1 MLRNDTPTQAAF
13 RREYREWVERHLP
26 ADLRYLTARPEPASV
41 MPWYRALARKGWI
54 APHWPR
60 EHGGMGADA
69 VTQVIMMEEGARLG
83 TPDLPTQGLN
93 HIGPLLIRLG
103 TPAQRAKHLGP
114 ILDGDVIWCQGYSE
128 PGAGSDLASLRT
140 RARIDGDELVI
151 NGHKIWTTWGQHAQW
166 MFALVRTGAPDS
178 GRNGIT
184 FVLVDLATPGIT
196 RRPIRTIA
204 GDDEFCEVFLD
215 DVRVPMA
222 NVVGEIDGGWKV
234 ANTLLNEERVRV
246 GSPQQ
251 PLRALE
257 RTIAVAQRTGA
268 IGDPVFVDRLAG
280 LAIEVDAIG
289 AAFIEATEA
298 FEAGIDPGQRS
309 SYMKIH
315 STETVQRL
323 LDLQQEAVGGAAGL
337 PLTGEGRERLGF
349 CGSALQSR
357 RLSIYGGTNEIQ
369 RQILATRVLG
379 LPN

>member
-1 MLRNDTPTQAAF
+1 
-13 RREYREWVERHLP
+13 
-26 ADLRYLTARPEPASV
+26 
-41 MPWYRALARKGWI
+41 
-54 APHWPR
+54 
-60 EHGGMGADA
+60 
-69 VTQVIMMEEGARLG
+69 
-83 TPDLPTQGLN
+83 
-93 HIGPLLIRLG
+93 
-103 TPAQRAKHLGP
+103 
-114 ILDGDVIWCQGYSE
+114 
-128 PGAGSDLASLRT
+128 
-140 RARIDGDELVI
+140 
-151 NGHKIWTTWGQHAQW
+151 
-166 MFALVRTGAPDS
+166 MFALVRTGASDS

-184 FVLVDLATPGIT
+184 FVLIDLATPGIT

-222 NVVGEIDGGWKV
+222 NIVGKIDSGWKV

-257 RTIAVAQRTGA
+257 RTIALAQRTGA
-268 IGDPVFVDRLAG
+268 IEDLAFVDRLAE

-289 AAFIEATEA
+289 AGFINATEA
-298 FEAGIDPGQRS
+298 FEAGVDPGQRS

-337 PLTGEGRERLGF
+337 PISGEGPERLDF
-349 CGSALQSR
+349 CGFYLQSR

>member
-1 MLRNDTPTQAAF
+1 MLRNDTPVQAAF
-13 RREYREWVERHLP
+13 RREYRDWIERHLP
-26 ADLRYLTARPEPASV
+26 PDLRYLTARPEPTQV
-41 MPWYRALARKGWI
+41 MPWYRSLSRKGWI

-60 EHGGMGADA
+60 AHGGMGADA
-69 VTQVIMMEEGARLG
+69 VTQVIMMEEAARLG
-83 TPDLPTQGLN
+83 APELPTQGLN

-103 TPAQRAKHLGP
+103 TAHQRGQHLQP
-114 ILDGDVIWCQGYSE
+114 ILDGEVIWCQGYSE

-140 RARIDGDELVI
+140 RATSSGSELVI

-166 MFALVRTGAPDS
+166 MFALVRTGVPDS

-184 FVLVDLATPGIT
+184 FVLVDMATPGIT

-204 GDDEFCEVFLD
+204 GDEEFCEVFLD
-215 DVRVPMA
+215 DVRVPVT
-222 NVVGEIDGGWKV
+222 NVVGQIDGGWKV
-234 ANTLLNEERVRV
+234 ANALLNEERVRV

-257 RTIAVAQRTGA
+257 RTIALAQRTGA
-268 IGDPVFVDRLAG
+268 VGDPAFVDRLAG
-280 LAIEVDAIG
+280 LAIEVDAIS

-298 FEAGIDPGQRS
+298 FEAGMDPGQRS

-315 STETVQRL
+315 ATETVQRL

-337 PLTGEGRERLGF
+337 SISGEGPERLDFSGYY
-349 CGSALQSR
+349 LQSR

-379 LPN
+379 LPH

>member
-1 MLRNDTPTQAAF
+1 MLRNDTAEQAAF
-13 RREYREWVERHLP
+13 RHEYRSWIERNLP
-26 ADLRYLTARPEPASV
+26 EDLRYLTARPEPARV
-41 MPWYRALARKGWI
+41 MPWYRAFARRGWI

-69 VTQVIMMEEGARLG
+69 ITQVIMMEESARLG

-103 TPAQRAKHLGP
+103 SPDQRARHLKP
-114 ILDGDVIWCQGYSE
+114 ILDGDVVWCQGYSE
-128 PGAGSDLASLRT
+128 PGSGSDLASLRT
-140 RARIDGDELVI
+140 RAVVDGDELLI
-151 NGHKIWTTWGQHAQW
+151 NGHKIWTTWGHHAQW

-178 GRNGIT
+178 GRKGIT
-184 FVLVDLATPGIT
+184 FVLIDLATPGIT

-215 DVRVPMA
+215 DVRVPME
-222 NVVGEIDGGWKV
+222 NVVGDIDGGWKV

-257 RTIAVAQRTGA
+257 RTIALAQRTGA
-268 IGDPVFVDRLAG
+268 LEDPAFVDRLAA

-289 AAFIEATEA
+289 ASFIEATTA
-298 FEAGIDPGQRS
+298 FEAGVDPGQRS
-309 SYMKIH
+309 SYLKIH
-315 STETVQRL
+315 STETVQQL
-323 LDLQQEAVGGAAGL
+323 LDLQQEAVGAAAGL
-337 PLTGEGRERLGF
+337 QFVGEGLERLDFSGF
-349 CGSALQSR
+349 YLQSR